1 MFFGGKCQK
10 WPWLDDCMYV
20 CGYFLV
26 SYLAVIQ
33 NNSVEIFPLLY
44 NKCQRFENQSI
55 MAPVKQPYSIA
66 KIMIEY
72 VKIWIHKL
80 VKDIAE
86 NDQNGNYNKKIEV
99 RLKEMRN
106 YLEMWLP
113 VSIASN
119 LIENIF
125 NDARL
130 DTAVKFAAL
139 KILHFPDRTTKLILG
154 K

>member
-1 MFFGGKCQK
+1 MTA
-10 WPWLDDCMYV
+10 CMYAV
-20 CGYFLV
+20 TFLFPIWQLSKIIQLNFSPFCTTSV
-26 SYLAVIQ
+26 KVI
-33 NNSVEIFPLLY
+33 
-44 NKCQRFENQSI
+44 ENQSI

-72 VKIWIHKL
+72 VKIWIHRL

-113 VSIASN
+113 ISIASN

>member
-1 MFFGGKCQK
+1 
-10 WPWLDDCMYV
+10 
-20 CGYFLV
+20 
-26 SYLAVIQ
+26 
-33 NNSVEIFPLLY
+33 
-44 NKCQRFENQSI
+44 

-72 VKIWIHKL
+72 VKIWIHNL